1 MLAGCRSLTPSV
13 LLRQGI
19 GRLRILVSGDQP
31 TDQGGRKVD
40 DIDCGKRDQYPMAAL
55 AALAQLHH
63 QDAETGTRR

>member
-19 GRLRILVSGDQP
+19 GRLRILVSSD
-31 TDQGGRKVD
+31 DQGGRKVD
-40 DIDCGKRDQYPMAAL
+40 DIDCGRRDQYPMAAL